1 MNSTLPKHY
10 SYLGLTVAVDDMT
23 DDTNDADDAAEKIDD
38 GADDEL
44 LIDLKP
50 ITRITLS
57 VKRSAK
63 LHHF

>member
-50 ITRITLS
+50 IKRIT
-57 VKRSAK
+57 
-63 LHHF
+63 